1 MLAAE
6 EEKRQQYEKELE
18 EAERLMIEKIEAMEK
33 ERIERE
39 KQQQKELEDQEVI
52 IKERQKENETLETK
66 LSQLMPLI
74 NEANL

>member
-1 MLAAE
+1 MIDAE
-6 EEKRQQYEKELE
+6 EEKRQQYEKELQD
-18 EAERLMIEKIEAMEK
+18 AERLMIEKIEAMEK

-39 KQQQKELEDQEVI
+39 KEQQKELDNQEKVL
-52 IKERQKENETLETK
+52 KERQKENETLETK